1 LNATP
6 PPALPPSPGPASTP
20 PPSPGPASA
29 PPSAHGSASAPPS
42 SSGPASAPPST
53 AGLAAKGL
61 STRLLQG
68 GLLLLFFALL
78 YGVSIAA
85 PRTTP
90 HGGTTAALGFLLLAG
105 TLASELLEP
114 LRLPHLT
121 GYMAAGVLAG
131 PHVLHLIDHDAV
143 EDISLVN
150 ALALALISL
159 AGGAELKL
167 SSLRRSLRGLA
178 WAMAIHS
185 IAGAAIMTV
194 VFYAC
199 RPFIP
204 FVRSLPDQA
213 AWGVAMLWGVL
224 AVSRSPSAT
233 LAILAQTR
241 ASGALATHT
250 LAFVMSSNVVVLVQ
264 FAATMAAVRPLL
276 DPGVSFSTAE
286 LRSLTYEML
295 GSVAIGTSLGF
306 VLALYLKIIGRQFV
320 LVLIAVGFVA
330 SELLRYLH
338 FDALLT
344 FVVAGFVVQNFSR
357 QGAAFLHS
365 IGRTAGIVFIVFFA
379 TAGAHLDLPLVR
391 QLWPVALALVAS
403 RVVATWAGSRASAA
417 LARESPLVRNWG
429 FSGLVAQAGLTLGVG
444 VVIERS
450 FPSFGAPFRSLVVAT
465 VAFNEIIGPIVF
477 KYALDRAGE
486 SRGAEARPGH

>member
-1 LNATP
+1 M
-6 PPALPPSPGPASTP
+6 SG
-20 PPSPGPASA
+20 
-29 PPSAHGSASAPPS
+29 PSA
-42 SSGPASAPPST
+42 GP
-53 AGLAAKGL
+53 LAAKGPA
-61 STRLLQG
+61 TRLLQG

-78 YGVSIAA
+78 YGVSRAA
-85 PRTTP
+85 PQIAT

-131 PHVLHLIDHDAV
+131 PHVLHLIDHDTV
-143 EDISLVN
+143 EDLSLTN

-167 SSLRRSLRGLA
+167 SSLRSSLRGLS
-178 WAMAIHS
+178 WAMAVHS
-185 IAGAAIMTV
+185 IVGAAAMTA
-194 VFYAC
+194 VFFAC
-199 RPFIP
+199 RPLIP
-204 FVRSLPDQA
+204 FVRTMPDRA

-241 ASGALATHT
+241 ARGPLAQHT

-264 FAATMAAVRPLL
+264 FAITMAAVRPLL
-276 DPGVSFSTAE
+276 DPSVSFSTAE
-286 LRSLTYEML
+286 LTSLAYEML
-295 GSVAIGTSLGF
+295 GSVAIGTSVGL
-306 VLALYLKIIGRQFV
+306 VLAIYLKIIGRQFV
-320 LVLIAVGFVA
+320 LVLVALGFVA
-330 SELLRYLH
+330 TELLRYLH

-344 FVVAGFVVQNFSR
+344 FVVAGFVVQNFSQ

-365 IGRTAGIVFIVFFA
+365 IGRTAGVVFIVFFA
-379 TAGAHLDLPLVR
+379 TTGAHLDLPLVR
-391 QLWPVALALVAS
+391 QLWPVAVALVAS
-403 RVVATWAGSRASAA
+403 RVVATWLGARASAA
-417 LARESPLVRNWG
+417 LAREPPLIRQWG

-450 FPSFGAPFRSLVVAT
+450 FPAFGAPFRSLVVAT
-465 VAFNEIIGPIVF
+465 VAFNEVIGPILF

-486 SRGAEARPGH
+486 SSDAQARPGH